1 MSNGQSL
8 HRHRNATTNR
18 GASLGAMPTTVIN
31 AAGTFNLKLGACGY
45 IQQITSQSVGTGFAV
60 RVLDGPD
67 PAGNLKTLLFSS
79 AVAIPAAGGN
89 MLANPIFFGQGL
101 QIISSGTPGEFEVQW
116 T

>member
-1 MSNGQSL
+1 
-8 HRHRNATTNR
+8 
-18 GASLGAMPTTVIN
+18 MPTTVIN

-67 PAGNLKTLLFSS
+67 PAGNVKTLLFGS

-116 T
+116 Q